1 MDPSQQNPIAINLLF
16 SNLFIRGHVYAMNT
30 NIHEGFLCF
39 VGGKLIFCL
48 NSPDQ
53 THLQKF
59 AEVIDTETL
68 KVSKKNSL

>member
-1 MDPSQQNPIAINLLF
+1 M
-16 SNLFIRGHVYAMNT
+16 YAMNT
-30 NIHEGFLCF
+30 NIPEGFLCF